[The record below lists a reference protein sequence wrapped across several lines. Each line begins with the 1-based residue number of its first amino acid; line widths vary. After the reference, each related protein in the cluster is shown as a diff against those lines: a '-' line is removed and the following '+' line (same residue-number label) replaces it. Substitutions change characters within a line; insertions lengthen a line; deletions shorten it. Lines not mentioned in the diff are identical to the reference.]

1 VAYGEESL
9 RRNGI
14 NINIGENIEWRNG
27 EAKWLAKS
35 A

>member
-1 VAYGEESL
+1 VAYGVKAL

-14 NINIGENIEWRNG
+14 NINIGENING
-27 EAKWLAKS
+27 VMAKAKWLAKS